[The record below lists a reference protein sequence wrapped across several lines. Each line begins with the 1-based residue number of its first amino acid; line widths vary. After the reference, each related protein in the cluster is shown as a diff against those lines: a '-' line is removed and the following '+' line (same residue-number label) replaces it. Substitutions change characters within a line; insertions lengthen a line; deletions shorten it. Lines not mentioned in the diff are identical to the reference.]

1 MRSRAS
7 GSPAYPARRWTPR
20 TPSSAGASVSGRL
33 RSPTAAS
40 TPAGSAARRGGGR
53 GGGGAGERGAAGVV
67 ADEGAHGLA
76 GRGERADEL
85 RADVSGRSGDEDHA
99 RSITGPARAR

>member
-1 MRSRAS
+1 MCSRAA
-7 GSPAYPARRWTPR
+7 GSRAYPASRWTPW

-53 GGGGAGERGAAGVV
+53 GGGGEGQRGAAGVV
-67 ADEGAHGLA
+67 ADEGAQGLA
-76 GRGERADEL
+76 GRGERVDDL
-85 RADVSGRSGDEDHA
+85 RADVSGRSGDKDHA
-99 RSITGPARAR
+99 RSIIGPARA